1 MGNRSNLAAALI
13 LGAFLC
19 AGLIGLGYLLSSG
32 AIRFKTLDRTV
43 TVKGLSEQEVAATV
57 AIWPIRFSEADND
70 LASLVSA
77 VQRKTALIVAFLQ
90 GSGFNEDEISIS
102 PPAIT
107 DRQAQGYA
115 DSSKVPF
122 RYTATAAV
130 NLYTGKVEAVR
141 GAMAKLVELGKQGIA
156 ISGQDYQTRTEFL
169 FTELNSIKPAMIE
182 EATRNARQVAEK
194 FAQDS
199 SSRLGKIRRA
209 QQGQFSISDRD
220 SNTPYIKKVRVVST
234 LEYYLSD

>member
-1 MGNRSNLAAALI
+1 MENRSTLAALI
-13 LGAFLC
+13 LGGFIC

-32 AIRFKTLDRTV
+32 AVRFKTLDRSV
-43 TVKGLSEQEVAATV
+43 TVKGLSEREVAATV

-70 LASLVSA
+70 LAGLVTA
-77 VQRKTALIVAFLQ
+77 VQRKTALIIEFLKDN
-90 GSGFNEDEISIS
+90 GFSGDEISIS
-102 PPAIT
+102 PPAII
-107 DRQAQGYA
+107 DRQAQGYVDA
-115 DSSKVPF
+115 GKVPF
-122 RYTATAAV
+122 RYTATVAV
-130 NLYTGKVEAVR
+130 SLYTGKVEAVR

-156 ISGQDYQTRTEFL
+156 ISGEDYQSRTEFL

-182 EATRNARQVAEK
+182 EATENARQVAEK

-220 SNTPYIKKVRVVST
+220 NNTPYIKKVRVVST

>member
-1 MGNRSNLAAALI
+1 M
-13 LGAFLC
+13 
-19 AGLIGLGYLLSSG
+19 
-32 AIRFKTLDRTV
+32 
-43 TVKGLSEQEVAATV
+43 
-57 AIWPIRFSEADND
+57 
-70 LASLVSA
+70 
-77 VQRKTALIVAFLQ
+77 
-90 GSGFNEDEISIS
+90 
-102 PPAIT
+102 
-107 DRQAQGYA
+107 
-115 DSSKVPF
+115 PF
-122 RYTATAAV
+122 RYAATAV
-130 NLYTGKVEAVR
+130 VTLYTGKVEAVR
-141 GAMAKLVELGKQGIA
+141 SAMAKLVELGKQGIA

-199 SSRLGKIRRA
+199 NSRLGKIRRA

>member
-1 MGNRSNLAAALI
+1 MENRSNLAALI
-13 LGAFLC
+13 LGGLLC

-32 AIRFKTLDRTV
+32 AVRFKTLDRTV
-43 TVKGLSEQEVAATV
+43 TVKGLSEREVAATV

-70 LASLVSA
+70 LTSLVSA
-77 VQRKTALIVAFLQ
+77 VQSKTALIVEFLQ
-90 GSGFNEDEISIS
+90 GSGFRDDEISIS
-102 PPAIT
+102 PPAII
-107 DRQAQGYA
+107 DRQAQGYVE
-115 DSSKVPF
+115 SNKVPF
-122 RYTATAAV
+122 RYAATAV
-130 NLYTGKVEAVR
+130 VTLYSGKVEAVR
-141 GAMAKLVELGKQGIA
+141 SAMAKLVELGKQGIA

-182 EATRNARQVAEK
+182 EATRNAREVAEK